1 MLKRTDQA
9 DQDDQDGQSSL
20 RGERWREGSQG
31 GGGQA
36 SQTMSWKLSDIAL
49 GERKGARQRGPL
61 RRRPQRE

>member
-31 GGGQA
+31 GGA
-36 SQTMSWKLSDIAL
+36 SVPNNELEA
-49 GERKGARQRGPL
+49 E
-61 RRRPQRE
+61 